1 MTECPR
7 ADLAV
12 CPYCTARAGEDCVL
26 TPSTSELLDRQQ
38 AVTAAATGFCN
49 PADGVCDSCQ

>member
-1 MTECPR
+1 MDECPR
-7 ADLAV
+7 EDLAE
-12 CPYCTARAGEDCVL
+12 CPYCTARPDEPCVL
-26 TPSTSELLDRQQ
+26 TPSTNELLDRQQ

>member
-7 ADLAV
+7 IPGQT

-26 TPSTSELLDRQQ
+26 TVSTNDLLDRQR

-49 PADGVCDSCQ
+49 PTDGVCESCQ